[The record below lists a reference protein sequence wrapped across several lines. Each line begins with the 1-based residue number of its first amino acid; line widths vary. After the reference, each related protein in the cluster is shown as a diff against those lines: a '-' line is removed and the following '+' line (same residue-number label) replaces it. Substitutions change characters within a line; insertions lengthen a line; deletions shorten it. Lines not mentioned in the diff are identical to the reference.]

1 MKFFKFIFKILMA
14 LLKVVIAIAG
24 INMIFSYIEERKH
37 DKTIDGGNFFIWKY
51 GRIFYHK
58 RGHGSPVLLIHGLEP
73 AQSGRNLD
81 TLSKVLS
88 VKHTVYT
95 IDLLGFGL
103 SDKPWITYTNF
114 LYVRLVLDFIKEV
127 IGDYTDIVACD
138 GSALSM
144 LQAYNFDSSTIGK
157 VLLVNPSRKET
168 VQVPKAFALKLKKVL
183 DLPLIGTFIYNLY
196 SLTGAAP
203 FDKEGRHV
211 FASRLSGHLTSDITT
226 RPDLMKP
233 EIIVFDQTENEKE
246 FTFGDIG
253 TALI

>member
-1 MKFFKFIFKILMA
+1 MKFFKFIFKIIMA
-14 LLKVVIAIAG
+14 LLKAVIAIAG
-24 INMIFSYIEERKH
+24 INMIFSFIEERKH
-37 DKTIDGGNFFIWKY
+37 DKAVDGGNYYVWKY
-51 GRIFYHK
+51 GRIYYHK
-58 RGHGSPVLLIHGLEP
+58 RGHGSPVLLLHGLEP
-73 AQSGRNLD
+73 SQSGRSLD

-88 VKHTVYT
+88 GKHTVYT

-144 LQAYNFDSSTIGK
+144 LQAYNFDPAMIGK
-157 VLLVNPSRKET
+157 VVLVNPSRKET
-168 VQVPKAFALKLKKVL
+168 VNMPKVFALKLKKVL

-196 SLTGAAP
+196 SLSGAAP

-233 EIIVFDQTENEKE
+233 EIIVFDQAEDGQP

-253 TALI
+253 TSLI

>member
-1 MKFFKFIFKILMA
+1 MKFFKFLFKILMA
-14 LLKVVIAIAG
+14 FFKAVVVIAG
-24 INMIFSYIEERKH
+24 INMIFSFIVERKH
-37 DKTIDGGNFFIWKY
+37 DKAIEGGNYYVWKY

-58 RGHGSPVLLIHGLEP
+58 RGHGSPVILLHGLEP
-73 AQSGRNLD
+73 SQSGRNLD

-88 VKHTVYT
+88 TKHTVYT

-114 LYVRLVLDFIKEV
+114 LYVRLILDFIKEV
-127 IGDYTDIVACD
+127 IGEYTDIVACE

-144 LQAYNFDSSTIGK
+144 LQTYNFDPSMIGK
-157 VLLVNPSRKET
+157 VVLVNPSRKET
-168 VQVPKAFALKLKKVL
+168 VEIPKVFALKVKKLL

-211 FASRLSGHLTSDITT
+211 FACRLSGHLTSDVST

-233 EIIVFDQTENEKE
+233 EIIVFDQAEKDQQ